1 MDILT
6 YLLAK
11 NYTNSILEE
20 DNLKGKSAYEIAVE
34 NGFQGSEQ
42 DWIES
47 LKGDSPT
54 IGENGHW
61 IIGEEDTGV
70 QAVPDLDGYFS
81 ETNLIALTTEE
92 ILEICKN

>member
-1 MDILT
+1 MDVLT

-11 NYTNSILEE
+11 NYTDSTLDQE
-20 DNLKGKSAYEIAVE
+20 NLKGKSAYEIAVDE
-34 NGFQGSEQ
+34 GFQGTEKE
-42 DWIES
+42 WLES
-47 LKGDSPT
+47 LKGDSPS

-61 IIGEEDTGV
+61 IIEGVDTGV

>member
-1 MDILT
+1 MDVLT

-11 NYTNSILEE
+11 NYTDSTLDQE
-20 DNLKGKSAYEIAVE
+20 NLKGKSAYEIAVDE
-34 NGFQGSEQ
+34 GFQGTEKE
-42 DWIES
+42 WLES
-47 LKGDSPT
+47 LKGDSPN

-61 IIGEEDTGV
+61 IIGGVDTGI